1 MYIVSEI
8 KIRSIIQDRVDIF
21 YIFNDFQTYVKC
33 GLDLTLKFTPANRK
47 RITSH
52 IEL

>member
-21 YIFNDFQTYVKC
+21 YF
-33 GLDLTLKFTPANRK
+33 LTMLYKNFGY
-47 RITSH
+47 
-52 IEL
+52 

>member
-21 YIFNDFQTYVKC
+21 YIFNDVK
-33 GLDLTLKFTPANRK
+33 
-47 RITSH
+47 H
-52 IEL
+52 IKMWVGY